1 VGQEWHAGS
10 PLELGRPRA
19 APGVVYG
26 FYSFQIVLFLFARL
40 LGGKGS
46 FGTRSYVQS
55 LFYGPLALAQQ
66 VAATVPEV
74 GGFLFA
80 PVAAGSLIPTTT
92 SLKAAHGCSGTRAV
106 LTWVIPIVLNVVV
119 VVGVVVLLSRGHR
132 QARDAR
138 RGPREPGQGARP
150 SPPRAGVRPTGVTS
164 PGE

>member
-1 VGQEWHAGS
+1 MGPASVWVRSGTPA
-10 PLELGRPRA
+10 PLWNWGVLVPRRAWSTASTASRSCSSSLPASWA
-19 APGVVYG
+19 A
-26 FYSFQIVLFLFARL
+26 R
-40 LGGKGS
+40 GS

-66 VAATVPEV
+66 VAAAVPEV

-119 VVGVVVLLSRGHR
+119 VVGVVVLLSRGHH
-132 QARDAR
+132 
-138 RGPREPGQGARP
+138 
-150 SPPRAGVRPTGVTS
+150 
-164 PGE
+164 